1 MSPILF
7 LSIFP
12 SLVVASSLRIQ
23 SLISQASENDR
34 IILQDMTEKTAGN
47 HHDNSDLLLS
57 LDAASGQSD
66 DVYVVHYDLTD
77 IGTTGT
83 LRLFNPLLLTN
94 LDSKQA
100 KEEVNRLIQDC
111 TAAGLQSAVRIGAG
125 CTLLIILKAP
135 RKLLG
140 NAVHRSR
147 FVTERI

>member
-1 MSPILF
+1 M
-7 LSIFP
+7 
-12 SLVVASSLRIQ
+12 ASSIRIQ
-23 SLISQASENDR
+23 SLLSQAFETDW

-47 HHDNSDLLLS
+47 HHDNSQLVLS
-57 LDAASGQSD
+57 LDTASGQSD

-77 IGTTGT
+77 IGTNRA
-83 LRLFNPLLLTN
+83 LRLFDPLLLTS

-147 FVTERI
+147 FVAERV